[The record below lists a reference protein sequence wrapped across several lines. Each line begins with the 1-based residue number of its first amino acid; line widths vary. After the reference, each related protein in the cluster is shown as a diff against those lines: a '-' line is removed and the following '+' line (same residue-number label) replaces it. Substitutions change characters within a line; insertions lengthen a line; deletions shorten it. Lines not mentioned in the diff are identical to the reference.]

1 MDYLVSFLRK
11 PSIGNAPARING
23 PVKIIV
29 QLNFKFDDEVLGKP
43 AVGKCLIFNMFK
55 PYPDFF
61 SQAKKVTAEDIVFF
75 CIAG

>member
-43 AVGKCLIFNMFK
+43 AVGKCLIFNMLNRTQTSSPK
-55 PYPDFF
+55 P
-61 SQAKKVTAEDIVFF
+61 KKSLLKI
-75 CIAG
+75 